1 MCSIITKV
9 FDYCNKVCYLYKNK
23 IFYNLE
29 LTFQKNVN
37 FSLQMVLIGNFP
49 NPCLNI
55 FKLKCQQSPFSSLWL
70 KSWRT
75 ISYKKNI
82 EIIFSVFLDI
92 AFIRNLCNSKKSK
105 KNRTSY
111 HRLYIQ
117 SSKSM
122 QDLSAWFEFS
132 LIYITKPA
140 GKIRALRRSSL
151 FITHYVAVRCLS
163 HPSFYLFFILFLWVF
178 PFVGSFRFY
187 FFREFFILFWLFSSV
202 VSFLFC
208 CKFLLLFALFCFLLF
223 R

>member
-1 MCSIITKV
+1 M
-9 FDYCNKVCYLYKNK
+9 
-23 IFYNLE
+23 
-29 LTFQKNVN
+29 
-37 FSLQMVLIGNFP
+37 
-49 NPCLNI
+49 
-55 FKLKCQQSPFSSLWL
+55 WL

-75 ISYKKNI
+75 ISYKKSI

-163 HPSFYLFFILFLWVF
+163 HPSFYFVMEFFILFLWVF

-208 CKFLLLFALFCFLLF
+208 CKSLLLLRIFSFAVSFCFYYEFFVLMWVFFFFWSCVSFCFCFESFILLWDF
-223 R
+223 AFNVSF